1 MNMSKFYDI
10 DLPFGEKY
18 EDTLSALLT
27 ESIGSKI
34 EVKTERDKW
43 FSTGNIYVE
52 LACREAFSGLVST
65 KADWWATILTLHGAV
80 KGIVILPT
88 NLMKQRVKTL
98 IKNKIAQYP
107 ISGGD
112 DDASIGA
119 LIPIKELLYGNEYP
133 E

>member
-1 MNMSKFYDI
+1 MSKFYDI

-18 EDTLSALLT
+18 ENTLSKILT
-27 ESIGSKI
+27 ENTNSKV
-34 EVKTERDKW
+34 EVKTERDIW
-43 FSTGNIYVE
+43 ASTGNIYVE
-52 LACREAFSGLVST
+52 LVCREAFSGLVST
-65 KADWWATILTLHGAV
+65 KADWWATILTLQGII

-88 NLMKQRVKTL
+88 NLMRKRVKIL

-112 DDASIGA
+112 DGASIGA
-119 LIPIKELLYGNEYP
+119 LVPIKELLYGNEYP